1 MLVYRKITEPEIGQ
15 RQKAKQPVE
24 INIKKNI
31 IIKKCTLQKT
41 CYMKK
46 TIFLL
51 FISAIACTGTT
62 KKETP
67 VMPGTY
73 IMLSQSVKGGA
84 TDTTYKTLKQMKIY
98 TEDYFMYANVNPA
111 DSVSAFGIGTYSA
124 DTGVVTEHSIFSAA
138 DSTRSTSAASFNLQV
153 EKTGKGYRQVIP
165 DIESHGQKYMLT
177 EEYQAEDTAAKSSL
191 DGAWKQIKYYYIKG
205 KDTSA
210 KGPIQ
215 YKTYYQGHFIWGN
228 SYTDSAKKTYTGIG
242 FGTFIMDGTDKVK
255 ETIMAS
261 TYSQI
266 NGMVFNIDLA
276 MNGSDEFSQ
285 TITNSDSSKTIE
297 VYQRLKK

>member
-1 MLVYRKITEPEIGQ
+1 
-15 RQKAKQPVE
+15 
-24 INIKKNI
+24 
-31 IIKKCTLQKT
+31 
-41 CYMKK
+41 MKK

-51 FISAIACTGTT
+51 FISAIACTN

-67 VMPGTY
+67 AMPGAY
-73 IMLSQSVKGGA
+73 IMLSQSIKGGT
-84 TDTTYKTLKQMKIY
+84 TDTTYTTLRQMKIY

-124 DTGVVTEHSIFSAA
+124 DTGVVTEHGIFRAA
-138 DSTRSTSAASFNLQV
+138 DSTSNDSAATFTLQV
-153 EKTGKGYRQVIP
+153 EKTDKGYRQVIP
-165 DIESHGQKYMLT
+165 DIESQGQKFMLT
-177 EEYQAEDTAAKSSL
+177 EEYQADDTAATSPL
-191 DGAWKQIKYYYIKG
+191 DGAWKQIKYYNIKG

-210 KGPIQ
+210 NGAIQ
-215 YKTYYQGHFIWGN
+215 YKTYYQGRFIWGN
-228 SYTDSAKKTYTGIG
+228 SYTDSAKKTFTGIG
-242 FGTFIMDGTDKVK
+242 FGTFSMDGTDKVK
-255 ETIMAS
+255 ETVMAS

-266 NGMVFNIDLA
+266 NGMVFNIDIA